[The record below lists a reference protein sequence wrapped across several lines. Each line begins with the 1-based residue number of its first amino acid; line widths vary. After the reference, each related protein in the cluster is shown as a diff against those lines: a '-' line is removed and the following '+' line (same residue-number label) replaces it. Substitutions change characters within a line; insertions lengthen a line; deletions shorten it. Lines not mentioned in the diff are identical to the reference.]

1 MEPISMSIADV
12 AASLTVALIMWG
24 IASISSGR
32 KAIVKSVTDLGDKVN
47 ETNGRVIKLE
57 TEIVDHINHDDERF
71 ARQDKSNDDIWEK
84 LNNHIE
90 RRVK

>member
-32 KAIVKSVTDLGDKVN
+32 KAIVKSVTDLGEKVN

-57 TEIVDHINHDDERF
+57 TEISDHISQDDKEFR
-71 ARQDKSNDDIWEK
+71 RIEEDQKDQWDKIT
-84 LNNHIE
+84 NHIE
-90 RRVK
+90 RRKG